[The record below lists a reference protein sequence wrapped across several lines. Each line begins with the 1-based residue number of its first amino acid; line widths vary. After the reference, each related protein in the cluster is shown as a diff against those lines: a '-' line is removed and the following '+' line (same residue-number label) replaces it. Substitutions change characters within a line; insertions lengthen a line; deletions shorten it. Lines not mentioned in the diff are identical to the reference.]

1 LDALRYDNSITNNV
15 IVTVI
20 IPTWNRAET
29 IEKAVYSA
37 LEQTMPEIEVLVC
50 DDGST
55 DNTREIIHGIQDER
69 LHWIEGPRG
78 GRPAI
83 PRNRG
88 INMANGEWIAFLD
101 SDDAWMP
108 EKLARQLEVAAE
120 KNVKAVCTN
129 ANRFH
134 PEKGIIGSYFKDVR
148 EIITFEDLLKKNYV
162 ICSSSIIHHS
172 LFKDVIGFP
181 EEEELKAIEDYA
193 LWLRVATYSNFVF
206 IADPLILYRDE
217 ELDSVRSQVK
227 IKTTFQQKKIVNR
240 NFLQWSLRQ
249 RDDYKRFNLLVKR
262 QNRANYRTRV
272 EYPFYELYVKLKQKF
287 FSRSRKI
294 ASENIKFSS

>member
-1 LDALRYDNSITNNV
+1 MDALRYDNSITNNV

-162 ICSSSIIHHS
+162 IDR
-172 LFKDVIGFP
+172 K
-181 EEEELKAIEDYA
+181 
-193 LWLRVATYSNFVF
+193 
-206 IADPLILYRDE
+206 
-217 ELDSVRSQVK
+217 SVV
-227 IKTTFQQKKIVNR
+227 
-240 NFLQWSLRQ
+240 
-249 RDDYKRFNLLVKR
+249 
-262 QNRANYRTRV
+262 
-272 EYPFYELYVKLKQKF
+272 
-287 FSRSRKI
+287 
-294 ASENIKFSS
+294 